1 MSTELQTRPTVTM
14 SLQLTNMGEIREFC
28 KVLANTDMVPKS
40 YKGKPDDIFV
50 AVLHGQEVGLPH
62 LQALQS
68 IATINGIPSIYG
80 DAGLAL
86 VRTSGKLEDFDEWFE
101 VDGVRQAGSSF
112 PIQQWAD
119 EGKQIVAHCFSQRVG
134 AKRPRKT
141 TYSVG
146 DAKRAGLW
154 DKAGPWTTAPQR
166 MLMFR
171 ARGWNLRDEFGDV
184 LKGLAF
190 AEEAM
195 DIDTAP
201 GPDGAYRPVVVATV
215 DEDQADL
222 ADVQAKLKAQRE
234 QVQGDGPAPTGGSGD
249 AASDLPGGR
258 GQQSQDAPAP
268 KPAEKPVL
276 VDPFKAPTNGK
287 PAGTAPER
295 IPTDQWEHIMSFVR
309 MHADLNDLRM
319 DWEKTNKVKN
329 SNNLNVAGQQA
340 FLAVMRAQT
349 TVEFPY

>member
-1 MSTELQTRPTVTM
+1 MSTELQTKPTVTM
-14 SLQLTNMGEIREFC
+14 SLQLSNMGEIREFC
-28 KVLANTDMVPKS
+28 KVLANTDMVPKA

-68 IATINGIPSIYG
+68 IATINGIPSIFG

-119 EGKQIVAHCFSQRVG
+119 EGKQIVAHCISKRVG
-134 AKRPRKT
+134 AKRPRIT
-141 TYSVG
+141 TYSVN

-154 DKAGPWTTAPQR
+154 VKAGPWTTAPQR
-166 MLMFR
+166 MLLFR

-195 DIDTAP
+195 DIETTSS
-201 GPDGAYRPVVVATV
+201 PDGTYRPVVVATV
-215 DEDQADL
+215 DEDQTAL

-234 QVQGDGPAPTGGSGD
+234 TVQGEALERKTGEAVQDTS
-249 AASDLPGGR
+249 P
-258 GQQSQDAPAP
+258 QVQDAPAP
-268 KPAEKPVL
+268 KPAEKPAL
-276 VDPFKAPTNGK
+276 VDPFKQP
-287 PAGTAPER
+287 PAVETAPVER
-295 IPTDQWEHIMSFVR
+295 IPTDKWAHIMSYVR

-329 SNNLNVAGQQA
+329 SNNLNVAGQQN